1 MTYEE
6 IAKSIRSGNIS
17 PVYCLM
23 GDEPY
28 YIDRMEAYITDK
40 VIPQANRDFD
50 MELLYGSDVDAVRVA
65 DACRQ
70 FPMLGERRLV
80 IVREFQQMRTS
91 QDALVAYCKNPSAS
105 TVLVLCNKNGSLDK
119 RKPLCKAIEQHG
131 AVLESKRV
139 YEKSLPAFI
148 QNYLKAEKKDI
159 EPKAVQMLV
168 DLVGTDLM
176 RMSGELDKLLV
187 AVPEGESRV
196 TASLVEAQTGMSKD
210 FNNFELIAALAQKQK
225 SQAAIILRYLDKNPR
240 SFALPVTLSQMFG
253 FFADLMQAYYSPDRT
268 ERGIAQW
275 LGKPDWKVRNEILP
289 AMRLYSGRRV
299 MEILSLIR
307 ETDAASKGV
316 GGCKTPPGDLL
327 LELVY
332 RILE

>member
-6 IAKSIRSGNIS
+6 IARSIKAGNIS

-28 YIDRMEAYITDK
+28 YIDRMEAYITER
-40 VIPQANRDFD
+40 VMPQANRDFD
-50 MELLYGSDVDAVRVA
+50 MELLYGSDVDAIRVA
-65 DACRQ
+65 DTCRQ

-80 IVREFQQMRTS
+80 VVREFQQMRTS

-105 TVLVLCNKNGSLDK
+105 TVLVLCHKNGTLDK
-119 RKPLCKAIEQHG
+119 RKPLYKVIEKMG
-131 AVLESKRV
+131 VVLESKRV

-148 QNYLKAEKKDI
+148 QNYLKTAKKDI

-168 DLVGTDLM
+168 DHVGTDLM

-187 AVPEGESRV
+187 AMPPQESRV

-225 SQAAIILRYLDKNPR
+225 SQAVLILKYLDKNPR

-253 FFADLMQAYYSPDRT
+253 FYADLMQAYYSPDRT
-268 ERGIAQW
+268 EHGIAQW

-289 AMRLYSGRRV
+289 AMRLYTGRRV

-307 ETDAASKGV
+307 QTDAASKGV
-316 GGCKTPPGDLL
+316 GGCKTSPGDLL

>member
-6 IAKSIRSGNIS
+6 IARGIRAGNVAS
-17 PVYCLM
+17 VYCLM

-28 YIDRMEAYITDK
+28 YIDRMEAYITET
-40 VIPQANRDFD
+40 VMPQANRDFD

-70 FPMLGERRLV
+70 FPMLGKRRLV
-80 IVREFQQMRTS
+80 VVREFQQMRTS
-91 QDALVAYCKNPSAS
+91 QDALVAYCKSPSPS
-105 TVLVLCNKNGSLDK
+105 TVLVLCNKNGVLDK
-119 RKPLCKAIEQHG
+119 RKLLYKLIEKQG
-131 AVLESKRV
+131 VVLESKRV
-139 YEKSLPAFI
+139 YEKSLPPFI
-148 QNYLKAEKKDI
+148 QNYLKMAKKDI

-168 DLVGTDLM
+168 DHVGTDLM
-176 RMSGELDKLLV
+176 RMSAELEKLLV
-187 AVPEGESRV
+187 ALPVGESRV
-196 TASLVEAQTGMSKD
+196 TATLVEAQTGMSKD

-225 SQAAIILRYLDKNPR
+225 SQAAVILRYFDKNPR

-253 FFADLMQAYYSPDRT
+253 FFADLMQAYYSPDKT
-268 ERGIAQW
+268 ERGVAQW
-275 LGKPDWKVRNEILP
+275 LGKPDWKVRNEIMP

-307 ETDAASKGV
+307 QTDAASKGV
-316 GGCKTPPGDLL
+316 GGCKTSPGDLL

>member
-6 IAKSIRSGNIS
+6 IAKGIRAGNIAS
-17 PVYCLM
+17 VYCLM

-28 YIDRMEAYITDK
+28 YIDRMEAYITEK
-40 VIPQANRDFD
+40 VMPQASRDFD

-65 DACRQ
+65 DTCRQ

-80 IVREFQQMRTS
+80 VVREFQQMRTS
-91 QDALVAYCKNPSAS
+91 QDALVAYCKSPSPS
-105 TVLVLCNKNGSLDK
+105 TVLVLCNKNGVLDK
-119 RKPLCKAIEQHG
+119 RKPLYKVIEKQG
-131 AVLESKRV
+131 VVLESKRV

-148 QNYLKAEKKDI
+148 QNYLKVAKKDI

-168 DLVGTDLM
+168 DHVGTDLM
-176 RMSGELDKLLV
+176 RMSAELDKLLV
-187 AVPEGESRV
+187 AMPVGESRV
-196 TASLVEAQTGMSKD
+196 TATLVEVQTGMSKD
-210 FNNFELIAALAQKQK
+210 FNNFELIAALAKKQK
-225 SQAAIILRYLDKNPR
+225 SQAAVILRYLDKNPR

-268 ERGIAQW
+268 ERGVAQW
-275 LGKPDWKVRNEILP
+275 LGKPDWKVRNEIMP

-307 ETDAASKGV
+307 QTDAASKGV
-316 GGCKTPPGDLL
+316 GGCKTSPGDLL

>member
-6 IAKSIRSGNIS
+6 IAKNIKAGNIS

-28 YIDRMEAYITDK
+28 YIDRMEAYITEK
-40 VIPQANRDFD
+40 VMPQANRDFD

-65 DACRQ
+65 DSCMQ

-119 RKPLCKAIEQHG
+119 RKLLCKVIEKQG
-131 AVLESKRV
+131 VVLESKRV

-187 AVPEGESRV
+187 AMPEGESRV
-196 TASLVEAQTGMSKD
+196 TAALVEAQTGMSKD

>member
-1 MTYEE
+1 
-6 IAKSIRSGNIS
+6 
-17 PVYCLM
+17 
-23 GDEPY
+23 
-28 YIDRMEAYITDK
+28 
-40 VIPQANRDFD
+40 
-50 MELLYGSDVDAVRVA
+50 
-65 DACRQ
+65 
-70 FPMLGERRLV
+70 
-80 IVREFQQMRTS
+80 
-91 QDALVAYCKNPSAS
+91 
-105 TVLVLCNKNGSLDK
+105 
-119 RKPLCKAIEQHG
+119 
-131 AVLESKRV
+131 
-139 YEKSLPAFI
+139 
-148 QNYLKAEKKDI
+148 
-159 EPKAVQMLV
+159 MLV